1 MANFKVPLSEYIPL
15 GEEQEE
21 ALAFQGNSI
30 RLCGIHRGIGYP
42 KPLGA
47 ARRLRRG
54 LPATYSVSSRKA
66 GLRLQAPF
74 NRVPAGFSQK
84 DG

>member
-1 MANFKVPLSEYIPL
+1 MASFKVPLSEYIPL
-15 GEEQEE
+15 GKEQED

-30 RLCGIHRGIGYP
+30 RLCGIHRGIGYH

-54 LPATYSVSSRKA
+54 LPATYYVSSRNEQ
-66 GLRLQAPF
+66 LRLQAPL
-74 NRVPAGFSQK
+74 NRVSAGFSQK